1 MLLLQLS
8 AAQGPDE
15 CMLATAK
22 ALQCLTREAAQ
33 QNVMLDVV
41 ETEAGSRPGTLR
53 SVLVALNGAGAE
65 ALADG
70 WNGTIQWICPSPWRK
85 KTGRKNW
92 FIGGTLFSSPPQ
104 HQDSDIRFETLK
116 ASGPG
121 GQHVNKT
128 ESAVRATH
136 IASGI
141 SVKVQSERS
150 QHANKRLASYLI
162 AWHLKQREQ
171 QSEADLRSRRRQSHT
186 QIERGNPI
194 RVFVGERFEASR

>member
-22 ALQCLTREAAQ
+22 ALQFLIREAAQ
-33 QNVMLDVV
+33 RNVALDVV
-41 ETEAGSRPGTLR
+41 ETEPGSRPGTLR
-53 SVLVALNGAGAE
+53 SALVVLNGAGAD
-65 ALADG
+65 ALADR
-70 WNGTIQWICPSPWRK
+70 WSGTIQWICPSPWRK
-85 KTGRKNW
+85 TPGRKNW
-92 FIGGTLFSSPPQ
+92 FIGGTRFASQPL
-104 HQDSDIRFETLK
+104 HQAGDIRFDTLK

-150 QHANKRLASYLI
+150 QHANKRLAGYLI
-162 AWHLKQREQ
+162 AWHLQQREQ
-171 QSEADLRSRRRQSHT
+171 QSAADLRSRRRQSHA

-194 RVFVGERFEASR
+194 RVFVGERFEALR